1 MTFINLV
8 FFLGV
13 TGGEEWGRLLIKM
26 DVTIPL
32 SVWYVVIYLW
42 VFGTYLKSGSLP
54 LAKKTLSQRPTKYK
68 ASKNI
73 L

>member
-1 MTFINLV
+1 
-8 FFLGV
+8 
-13 TGGEEWGRLLIKM
+13 M